1 LTKLQLTVAAAAIA
15 LAPALAISTLA
26 AAESAIPRI
35 LEVHTAQAPLHS
47 PTMSIFPSRV
57 TPATTE

>member
-1 LTKLQLTVAAAAIA
+1 MTKLQLTVAAAAIA

-47 PTMSIFPSRV
+47 ADDVDLSKPGDARHD
-57 TPATTE
+57 